1 MAFERR
7 VRDLRLAMRTLVRQP
22 EFTLTAVLILAL
34 GIGATTAMFSVTN
47 TLVLQPLP
55 YPEPER
61 LVRLY
66 RTVEKDRGFPNPHS
80 QSAYEDYR
88 RLGTVFEDATAYV
101 AVQAKVA
108 ARPGD
113 DGGRRVSALRVTSS
127 YFAVHGLRPLL
138 GRALAPG
145 DDRLGGARSVV
156 LSWRFWQNELGGD
169 PDVVGR
175 TVRIE
180 DETHTVVGVMPRE
193 FNDLRRFWARVE
205 LWYPLQLGPPP
216 PRDHEN
222 RWLQVVARLQPGQA
236 VKVAQAELDALTER
250 LNAQHGTRG
259 GVHVV
264 PLGETGVNQ
273 AETRATQLTL
283 WLAVVVL
290 LIACFNLAG
299 LQLARLA
306 SRQHEQ
312 AIRAALGAGRGRLV
326 RQLLVESMLL
336 CLAGGAL
343 GLLLAMWATDV
354 ISARL
359 VLFGTPAGL
368 AINLDGRVL
377 AVASAAVA
385 LTTLCVGLWPALAIT
400 RASVAD
406 TLRAGGRG
414 TTDRGQPRLRHA
426 LVVAELALAVVLLA
440 AGGLFVR
447 GLDRFVEEGQ
457 GWKVDGL
464 LVGNLALPRA
474 PEGPQADQR
483 TDQRIFIDRL
493 QATLERLPSVE
504 RASLSTGLPMSNF
517 AFTQPFL
524 VDGRP
529 APPPGRAPVRY
540 FDVVSPGH
548 FATLGLSL
556 ERGGDF
562 HSSDGPDSEPV
573 LIINQ
578 AMARALWPGEDPI
591 GKRVGAAV
599 GEPRFAT
606 IIGVVSDARIATEL
620 REPITR
626 FRTYRPLSQEPPRPW
641 VVVAARIRT
650 SPTTA
655 LAELRAAIAGLD
667 PTHPP
672 FDAKRVR
679 ESVDIAMSNLKLLAS
694 ILFGFAVLG
703 LVLAALGIYGL
714 FSGFVVQRTREIGLR
729 MALGARSDQ
738 VLWLILARGLRLSA
752 VGAVLG
758 LAGAAA
764 ALRVLTATASELPAY
779 DPATIAVL
787 GLALA
792 AVALFAC
799 WLPARRAAALDPM
812 VALRQE

>member
-1 MAFERR
+1 ML
-7 VRDLRLAMRTLVRQP
+7 RDLRQATRTLFRQP
-22 EFTLTAVLILAL
+22 QFTLTAVLILAL

-61 LVRLY
+61 LLRLY

-80 QSAYEDYR
+80 QSAYADYR
-88 RLGTVFEDATAYV
+88 GLSTVFEDATAYV
-101 AVQAKVA
+101 PGQAKVA

-113 DGGRRVSALRVTSS
+113 DGRRLSALRVTSN
-127 YFAVHGLRPLL
+127 YFDVFGLRPLL

-145 DDRLGGARSVV
+145 DDRLGGTRSVV

-180 DETHTVVGVMPRE
+180 EETHTVVGVMPRE

-216 PRDHEN
+216 PRDREN
-222 RWLQVVARLQPGQA
+222 RWLQVVARLRPGQSVQA
-236 VKVAQAELDALTER
+236 AQAELDALTAR
-250 LNAQHGTRG
+250 LNAEHGTRG
-259 GVHVV
+259 GVHVL

-273 AETRATQLTL
+273 ADTRATQLTL

-312 AIRAALGAGRGRLV
+312 AIRAALGAGRGRLI
-326 RQLLVESMLL
+326 RQFLLESMLL

-343 GLLLAMWATDV
+343 GLLVAMWVSDV
-354 ISARL
+354 VSARL

-368 AINLDGRVL
+368 AMKLDGRVL

-385 LTTLCVGLWPALAIT
+385 LTTLGVGLWPALAAT

-414 TTDRGQPRLRHA
+414 STDRGQPRLRHA

-440 AGGLFVR
+440 VGGLFVR
-447 GLDRFVEEGQ
+447 GLDRFVEGQ

-464 LVGNLALPRA
+464 LSGNLALPRA
-474 PEGPQADQR
+474 LGGQTAERLADQLA
-483 TDQRIFIDRL
+483 FIDRL

-524 VDGRP
+524 VEGRP

-540 FDVVSPGH
+540 LDMVSSGH

-556 ERGGDF
+556 ERGRDF

-573 LIINQ
+573 VIINQ
-578 AMARALWPGEDPI
+578 AMARALWPGEDPL
-591 GKRVGAAV
+591 GKRVGSAV
-599 GEPRFAT
+599 GEARFAT
-606 IIGVVSDARIATEL
+606 IIGVVADARVAAEL
-620 REPITR
+620 RPPITR
-626 FRTYRPLSQEPPRPW
+626 FRTYRPLSQEPRPQL
-641 VVVAARIRT
+641 VVAARVRT

-655 LAELRAAIAGLD
+655 LAEMRAAIAQLD
-667 PTHPP
+667 PTQPP
-672 FDAKRVR
+672 FDAKPLR
-679 ESVDIAMSNLKLLAS
+679 ESVDMAMANPKLLAS
-694 ILFGFAVLG
+694 ILFGLAVLG
-703 LVLAALGIYGL
+703 VVLAALGIYGL
-714 FSGFVVQRTREIGLR
+714 FSGVVVQRTRELGLR

-738 VLWLILARGLRLSA
+738 VLWMILARGLRLA
-752 VGAVLG
+752 AMGAVLG

-764 ALRVLTATASELPAY
+764 ALRVLTAAASELPAY
-779 DPATIAVL
+779 DPAAIAVL

-812 VALRQE
+812 VALRRE